1 MKSVFLYPNMSKENM
16 KEAILKVVDKLSEFN
31 VEIFISKECDI
42 EKLNKMD
49 IKDFKGSLIITLGG
63 DGTMLTAVNKCNDI
77 PILGINL
84 GHLGFLT
91 ELEINELHLLD
102 KIFKNEFTIEKRMS
116 LNLEIIR
123 EGKIIS
129 KEVALNDIIVKTE
142 NSFRIVN
149 IEVFSDNK
157 SILDFG
163 GDGIIIATPTGSTAY
178 SLAAGGPI
186 IESDFEAICITP
198 ICSHSLFG
206 KSFVLSTDRE
216 ITIKIEER
224 NKNIAFIAVDGNNN
238 VRVSQNDIIK
248 ITKSSD
254 YVPFLR
260 IKGTTFFNLLKQKIG
275 G

>member
-248 ITKSSD
+248 ITKSGG